1 MDIAKKIVTILNET
15 LESEEINDYNC
26 ELIIDSLL
34 FIKIIIKLED
44 AFGCEIPASKL
55 LLSELNT
62 VTKIT
67 SIIESII

>member
-1 MDIAKKIVTILNET
+1 MDIAKKVVTILNET
-15 LESEEINDYNC
+15 LESEEINDYNS

-44 AFGCEIPASKL
+44 AFVCEIPASKL

>member
-1 MDIAKKIVTILNET
+1 MDIAKKVVTILNET
-15 LESEEINDYNC
+15 LEPEENNDYNS

>member
-1 MDIAKKIVTILNET
+1 MDIAEKVVTILNET
-15 LESEEINDYNC
+15 LESEEINDYNS